1 MSGSGILLTIAGAV
15 ALLLWGTRMARTGFL
30 RAFGAE
36 LRQIIGTGT
45 ENRFRAAAM
54 GLASASLLQSST
66 AAALL
71 AASFAGAGLLDVSA
85 GLAIMLGADIG
96 SALVAQVFT
105 FGVAALWPVLMFA
118 GFVMHSVF
126 EKRSSRAKQYGRIV
140 MGLAFM
146 LLALKLISGAAAN
159 LRDSQIVAEVL
170 ASLDGEPMLA
180 ILIAMALTWI
190 AHSSLAVVLLIAALG
205 AAGVLSAPLALA
217 LVLGVNA
224 GAAIPAVV
232 ITLSEAAEA
241 RRIAIGN
248 MIFRLVGVIAVLPL
262 LPLIVPISATFD
274 HDAGRQAMTFHLAF
288 NVGLLVVFLG
298 LTGPVARLTAR
309 LVPGERV
316 DDAPGR
322 PRYLDESAKD
332 LPSVALSLAARETLH
347 MGDIVETMLRR
358 AMEALETGDAR
369 LCAEIQEMDDQVDDL
384 YEAIKLYVTD
394 MSREQMEDSET
405 RRAVEIITFTTNL
418 ENIGD
423 AIDKSLLDAALKKIK
438 KRKMFS
444 PEGMAELRRMH
455 AYVLDTARLALTVFM
470 DRDVDAARLLLE
482 RKEAFRALE
491 RDGTQSHL
499 DRLRGGRPESV
510 ETSALHLDILR
521 DLKRINSH
529 LSSIAYPILDAAG
542 QLRKTRLKKSADKGE
557 SQAL

>member
-1 MSGSGILLTIAGAV
+1 LSGTELLLTLAGGV
-15 ALLLWGTRMARTGFL
+15 TLLLWGTRMARTGFL

-36 LRQIIGTGT
+36 LRAILGAGTS
-45 ENRFRAAAM
+45 NRLRAAAT

-71 AASFAGAGLLDVSA
+71 AASFASAGLLDVSA

-105 FGVAALWPVLMFA
+105 FGVSELWPALMFA

-140 MGLAFM
+140 IGLALM
-146 LLALKLISGAAAN
+146 LLALKLISGAAAD
-159 LRDSQIVAEVL
+159 LRDSQIIARVLGALEGEPVL
-170 ASLDGEPMLA
+170 AVLV
-180 ILIAMALTWI
+180 AMALTWI
-190 AHSSLAVVLLIAALG
+190 AHSSLAVVLLVASLG
-205 AAGVLSAPLALA
+205 AAGVLAAPLALA

-232 ITLSEAAEA
+232 ITLSEPAEA

-248 MIFRLVGVIAVLPL
+248 MFFRFAGVIAAVPL
-262 LPLIVPISATFD
+262 LPLIVVAMSAFG

-288 NVGLLVVFLG
+288 NIGLLLVFIG
-298 LTGPVARLTAR
+298 LTGPVARLTAW
-309 LVPGERV
+309 LIPGERP
-316 DDAPGR
+316 DADPGR

-358 AMEALETGDAR
+358 SMEALETGDAR
-369 LCAEIQEMDDQVDDL
+369 LCGEIQDMDDQVDSL
-384 YEAIKLYVTD
+384 YEAIKLYLTD
-394 MSREQMEDSET
+394 MSREQLEDAES
-405 RRAVEIITFTTNL
+405 RRAMEIITFTTNL
-418 ENIGD
+418 ENVGD

-444 PEGMAELRRMH
+444 VEGMAELRRMH

-470 DRDVDAARLLLE
+470 DREVDAARLLLE
-482 RKEAFRALE
+482 RKEAFRNLE
-491 RDGTQSHL
+491 REGTDAHL
-499 DRLRGGRPESV
+499 DRLRGGRVESV

-542 QLRKTRLKKSADKGE
+542 QLRKTRLKKSADRDE
-557 SQAL
+557 SPAA

>member
-1 MSGSGILLTIAGAV
+1 MTGTELLLTLAGGV
-15 ALLLWGTRMARTGFL
+15 TLLLWGTRMARTGFL

-36 LRQIIGTGT
+36 LRAILGAGTS
-45 ENRFRAAAM
+45 NRLRAAVT

-71 AASFAGAGLLDVSA
+71 AASFASAGLLDVSA
-85 GLAIMLGADIG
+85 GLAIMLGADVG

-105 FGVAALWPVLMFA
+105 FGVSALWPLLMFA
-118 GFVMHSVF
+118 GFIMHSVF

-140 MGLAFM
+140 MGLALM
-146 LLALKLISGAAAN
+146 LLALKIISGAAVA
-159 LRDSQIVAEVL
+159 LRESQVVAEVL
-170 ASLDGEPMLA
+170 GSLQGEPVLA

-190 AHSSLAVVLLIAALG
+190 AHSSLAVVLLVASLG
-205 AAGVLSAPLALA
+205 AAGVLAAPLALA

-224 GAAIPAVV
+224 GAAIPAVI

-248 MIFRLVGVIAVLPL
+248 MIFRFAGVLVAIPL
-262 LPLIVPISATFD
+262 LPLIEPAFAAFG

-288 NVGLLVVFLG
+288 NVGLLAVFIG
-298 LTGPVARLTAR
+298 LTGPVARLTER
-309 LVPGERV
+309 IIPGERP
-316 DDAPGR
+316 DEDPGR

-358 AMEALETGDAR
+358 SMEALETGDAR
-369 LCAEIQEMDDQVDDL
+369 LCAEIQDMDDQVDDL

-394 MSREQMEDSET
+394 VSREQLEDAES

-444 PEGMAELRRMH
+444 PEGISELRRMH

-470 DRDVDAARLLLE
+470 NRDVEAARLLLE
-482 RKEAFRALE
+482 RKDTFRTLE
-491 RDGTQSHL
+491 QEGTQSHL
-499 DRLRGGRPESV
+499 ERLRGGRVESV

-529 LSSIAYPILDAAG
+529 LSSIAYPILDVAG
-542 QLRKTRLKKSADKGE
+542 QLRKTRLKKTADRDKPSE
-557 SQAL
+557 S

>member
-1 MSGSGILLTIAGAV
+1 
-15 ALLLWGTRMARTGFL
+15 
-30 RAFGAE
+30 
-36 LRQIIGTGT
+36 
-45 ENRFRAAAM
+45 
-54 GLASASLLQSST
+54 
-66 AAALL
+66 
-71 AASFAGAGLLDVSA
+71 
-85 GLAIMLGADIG
+85 MLGADIG

-405 RRAVEIITFTTNL
+405 RR
-418 ENIGD
+418 
-423 AIDKSLLDAALKKIK
+423 
-438 KRKMFS
+438 
-444 PEGMAELRRMH
+444 RRDH
-455 AYVLDTARLALTVFM
+455 
-470 DRDVDAARLLLE
+470 
-482 RKEAFRALE
+482 
-491 RDGTQSHL
+491 HL
-499 DRLRGGRPESV
+499 HHQP
-510 ETSALHLDILR
+510 
-521 DLKRINSH
+521 
-529 LSSIAYPILDAAG
+529 
-542 QLRKTRLKKSADKGE
+542 GE
-557 SQAL
+557 YR

>member
-1 MSGSGILLTIAGAV
+1 MSGTELLLTVAGGV
-15 ALLLWGTRMARTGFL
+15 TLLLWGTRMARTGFL

-36 LRQIIGTGT
+36 LRAILGAGTS
-45 ENRFRAAAM
+45 NRLRAAAT

-71 AASFAGAGLLDVSA
+71 AASFASAGLLDVSA

-105 FGVAALWPVLMFA
+105 FGVTALWPALMLA
-118 GFVMHSVF
+118 GFVLHSVY
-126 EKRSSRAKQYGRIV
+126 ENRSSRAKQYGRIV

-146 LLALKLISGAAAN
+146 LLALSLISGAAAN
-159 LRDSQIVAEVL
+159 LNESPIIARVFAALEGEPVL
-170 ASLDGEPMLA
+170 AVLV
-180 ILIAMALTWI
+180 AMALTWI
-190 AHSSLAVVLLIAALG
+190 AHSSLAVVLLVVSLG
-205 AAGVLSAPLALA
+205 VAGVLTAPLALT

-248 MIFRLVGVIAVLPL
+248 MIFRFVGVIAVMPL
-262 LPLIVPISATFD
+262 LPLLAPVMAMFD
-274 HDAGRQAMTFHLAF
+274 HDAGRQAITFHLAF
-288 NVGLLVVFLG
+288 NVALLIVFIG

-309 LVPGERV
+309 LIPAESSEE
-316 DDAPGR
+316 DPGR

-358 AMEALETGDAR
+358 SMEALENSDAR
-369 LCAEIQEMDDQVDDL
+369 LCAEIQEMDDHVDSL
-384 YEAIKLYVTD
+384 YEAIKLYLTD
-394 MSREQMEDSET
+394 MSREQLEDTES
-405 RRAVEIITFTTNL
+405 RRAFEIITFTTNL
-418 ENIGD
+418 ENVGD
-423 AIDKSLLDAALKKIK
+423 AIDKSLLDATLKKIK
-438 KRKMFS
+438 KRKLFS
-444 PEGMAELRRMH
+444 AEGMAELRRMH

-470 DRDVDAARLLLE
+470 DREVDAARLLLE
-482 RKEAFRALE
+482 RKEAFRKLE
-491 RDGTQSHL
+491 REGTDSHL
-499 DRLRGGRPESV
+499 ERLRDGRAESV

-521 DLKRINSH
+521 DLKRINSY

-542 QLRKTRLKKSADKGE
+542 QLRKTRLKTTPDSGDLPP
-557 SQAL
+557 Q